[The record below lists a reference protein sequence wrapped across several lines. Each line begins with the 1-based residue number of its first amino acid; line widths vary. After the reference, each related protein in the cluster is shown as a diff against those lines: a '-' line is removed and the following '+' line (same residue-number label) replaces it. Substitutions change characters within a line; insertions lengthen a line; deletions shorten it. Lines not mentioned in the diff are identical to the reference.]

1 MLASSAPKAL
11 VSLLANLFDD
21 VMVSVLLNNV
31 VSDPFSPSTGVLQGS
46 VLGPHLYSVYINTL
60 APLLRSAA
68 TASTTRVSSTSPCG
82 PPGSG
87 YGSHGLVPGLPFG
100 PTTSPPHSSPSP
112 TPINCLLYADDVALV
127 GSAREVR
134 HMLDLAQTHSQI
146 LGYKWA
152 PPKCAVLNAPS
163 PGSSRFVPMSLYG
176 DALSPVDTFT
186 YLGVPFDGQG
196 ISVPRLIAHRSSS
209 TLAAMGLLH
218 SVGLNRQGF
227 SLLLSSRL
235 YASFA
240 RPKLEYGLAICRLLM
255 KDQAALERTQD
266 RCLRML
272 VSGHSKASTV
282 VLRHICSLPS
292 MSFRVD
298 TLVLKYCRR
307 SQYLPDD
314 SLLSLLSVSVH
325 SSFLDQLRQRQIV
338 KDCPADV
345 CSSSQLSSWLRQYRQ
360 QQFESFLATTPHTT
374 AQKTKN
380 LGETWV

>member
-46 VLGPHLYSVYINTL
+46 VLSPHLYSIYINTL

-100 PTTSPPHSSPSP
+100 PTTSPSSSTPSP

-146 LGYKWA
+146 LGYRWA
-152 PPKCAVLNAPS
+152 PLKCAVLNAPS

-196 ISVPRLIAHRSSS
+196 ISASSLIAHRTAS
-209 TLAAMGLLH
+209 TLSSMRLLH
-218 SVGLNRQGF
+218 SMGLNRQGF
-227 SLLLSSRL
+227 TLLLSSRL
-235 YASFA
+235 YATFV
-240 RPKLEYGLAICRLLM
+240 RPKLEYGLAIIRLLK
-255 KDQAALERTQD
+255 KDW
-266 RCLRML
+266 
-272 VSGHSKASTV
+272 
-282 VLRHICSLPS
+282 P
-292 MSFRVD
+292 
-298 TLVLKYCRR
+298 
-307 SQYLPDD
+307 
-314 SLLSLLSVSVH
+314 
-325 SSFLDQLRQRQIV
+325 
-338 KDCPADV
+338 
-345 CSSSQLSSWLRQYRQ
+345 
-360 QQFESFLATTPHTT
+360 FESFNCCFAPPYQP
-374 AQKTKN
+374 AIN
-380 LGETWV
+380 DVPF

>member
-46 VLGPHLYSVYINTL
+46 VLSPHLYSVYINTL

-82 PPGSG
+82 PPGSLH
-87 YGSHGLVPGLPFG
+87 GSHGLVPGLPFG

-146 LGYKWA
+146 LGYRWA

-196 ISVPRLIAHRSSS
+196 ISASSLIAHRTAS
-209 TLAAMGLLH
+209 TLSSMRLLH
-218 SVGLNRQGF
+218 SMGLNRQGF
-227 SLLLSSRL
+227 TLLLSSRL
-235 YASFA
+235 YATFV
-240 RPKLEYGLAICRLLM
+240 RPKLEYGLAIVRLLK
-255 KDQAALERTQD
+255 KDVAELE
-266 RCLRML
+266 
-272 VSGHSKASTV
+272 
-282 VLRHICSLPS
+282 
-292 MSFRVD
+292 
-298 TLVLKYCRR
+298 
-307 SQYLPDD
+307 
-314 SLLSLLSVSVH
+314 LLSPVPI
-325 SSFLDQLRQRQIV
+325 SS
-338 KDCPADV
+338 
-345 CSSSQLSSWLRQYRQ
+345 
-360 QQFESFLATTPHTT
+360 
-374 AQKTKN
+374 
-380 LGETWV
+380 